1 LFLFQLKDNLILR
14 DLLAK
19 QIRYLNIDMKKT
31 REQSS
36 ITVSK
41 IFELILSLCKN
52 LIALNICDMFPTRRC
67 LIPTLYILF
76 ESYTPSALTKLKIN
90 VPTLTECLCL
100 LDGPL
105 VCLSTLIINV
115 LCIYHPD
122 MLEAIDPTVSICS
135 MIIFREN
142 KHRKESKYS

>member
-1 LFLFQLKDNLILR
+1 MFLFPLKDNLILR

-19 QIRYLNIDMKKT
+19 QIRYLNIDMTKT
-31 REQSS
+31 IERSS
-36 ITVSK
+36 KTVSK

-52 LIALNICDMFPTRRC
+52 LIVLNFCDMFPTRKR
-67 LIPTLYILF
+67 LVQTLYILHNN
-76 ESYTPSALTKLKIN
+76 YTLSALTKLKIN
-90 VPTLTECLCL
+90 TLSLTDCLCL

-122 MLEAIDPTVSICS
+122 LLEPIDPTVSIS
-135 MIIFREN
+135 
-142 KHRKESKYS
+142 

>member
-1 LFLFQLKDNLILR
+1 LFLFQLTDNLILR

-36 ITVSK
+36 KTVSK

-52 LIALNICDMFPTRRC
+52 LIVLNFCDMFPTRKR
-67 LIPTLYILF
+67 LTQTLYILRKN
-76 ESYTPSALTKLKIN
+76 YTPSALTKLKIN
-90 VPTLTECLCL
+90 VPTLTDCLCL

-105 VCLSTLIINV
+105 VCLSTLIIYV

-122 MLEAIDPTVSICS
+122 MLKAIDTTVSISS

-142 KHRKESKYS
+142 KHRKGSK